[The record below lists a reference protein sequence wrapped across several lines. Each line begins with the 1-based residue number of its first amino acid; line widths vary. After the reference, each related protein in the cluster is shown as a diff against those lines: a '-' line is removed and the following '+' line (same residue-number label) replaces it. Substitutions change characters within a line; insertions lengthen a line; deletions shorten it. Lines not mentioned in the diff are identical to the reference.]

1 MKNIIIAVV
10 IIILLVLGFMWWKG
24 QQVAPALETAPKDN
38 GLNVELQGEVQGDWE
53 ATGKDGSAEMP
64 Q

>member
-10 IIILLVLGFMWWKG
+10 IIILLVLGFMWWQG
-24 QQVAPALETAPKDN
+24 QQQAPTLETAPEDN
-38 GLNVELQGEVQGDWE
+38 GLNVELQGEVQGEWE
-53 ATGKDGSAEMP
+53 AVGKDGSAEMP